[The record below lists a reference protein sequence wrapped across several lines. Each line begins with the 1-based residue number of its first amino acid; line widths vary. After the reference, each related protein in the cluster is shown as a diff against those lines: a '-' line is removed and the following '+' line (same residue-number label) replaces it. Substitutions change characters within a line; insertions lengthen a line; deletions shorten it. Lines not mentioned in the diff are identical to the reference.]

1 MNILLFGKNGQVG
14 RELEPLLGPLGRVV
28 SLDRGQADLERP
40 ESVREAIRRERPDV
54 VVNAAA
60 YTAVDRAESEPE
72 KARLVNAESVAA
84 MADEAART
92 GAWLVHYSTDYVFD
106 GTKRGGYVETDATC
120 PANQYGLTKRAGE
133 EAVAASGCRH
143 LVFRTSW
150 VYAAHGANFPR
161 TILRLAQER
170 PQLSIVADQVG
181 APTAAARI
189 AAVTA
194 AAIARLGGGGA
205 APFAPGIY
213 HLAAAGSTSWHGYA
227 EFVVEMARAAGV
239 PLAIGPGGIR
249 PIPSRE
255 YPQPAR
261 RPANSILDTTKLRG
275 ALGADLPRWEDDA
288 RPVVAAL
295 CRAAVA
301 AARPGAGSD

>member
-1 MNILLFGKNGQVG
+1 MNIVIFGRNGQVG
-14 RELEPLLGPLGRVV
+14 RELEPLLASLGRIVP
-28 SLDRGQADLERP
+28 LDRGQADLERP
-40 ESVREAIRRERPDV
+40 ESVRDAIRRERPDV

-106 GTKRGGYVETDATC
+106 GTQPDSYVETDATC
-120 PANQYGLTKRAGE
+120 PMSVYGRTKCAGE

-170 PQLSIVADQVG
+170 PELSIVDDQTG
-181 APTAAARI
+181 APTSAARI
-189 AAVTA
+189 ATVTA
-194 AAIARLGGGGA
+194 AAVARLGDGG
-205 APFAPGIY
+205 PPPLPPGIY
-213 HLAAAGSTSWHGYA
+213 HLTAAGATSWHGYA
-227 EFVVEMARAAGV
+227 EFVVELARAAGV
-239 PLAIGPGGIR
+239 PLAVGPGRIR

-261 RPANSILDTTKLRG
+261 RPANSRLDTTKLRT
-275 ALGADLPRWEDDA
+275 ALGAALPRWEDDA
-288 RPVVAAL
+288 RPVVEAL
-295 CRAAVA
+295 CQAARAAA
-301 AARPGAGSD
+301 GRGAGPA

>member
-1 MNILLFGKNGQVG
+1 MKILLLGKNGQVG
-14 RELEPLLGPLGRVV
+14 RELEPLLAALGRSVP
-28 SLDRGQADLERP
+28 LDRGQADLERP
-40 ESVREAIRRERPDV
+40 ESVRDAIRGARPDV
-54 VVNAAA
+54 IVNAAA

-72 KARLVNAESVAA
+72 KARTVNAESVAV
-84 MADEAART
+84 MAEEAARS

-106 GTKRGGYVETDATC
+106 GTKPGSYVETDATC
-120 PANQYGLTKRAGE
+120 PANTYGRTKREGE

-161 TILRLAQER
+161 TILRLARER
-170 PQLSIVADQVG
+170 PELAIVDDQVG

-194 AAIARLGGGGA
+194 AAVARLAGGG
-205 APFAPGIY
+205 PPPLPPGVY
-213 HLAAAGSTSWHGYA
+213 HLAAGGATSWHGYA
-227 EFVVEMARAAGV
+227 TFVVDLARAAGV
-239 PLAIGPGGIR
+239 PLAVGPGGIR
-249 PIPSRE
+249 PIPSRD

-261 RPANSILDTTKLRG
+261 RPANSRLDTTKLRT
-275 ALGADLPRWEDDA
+275 ALGAELPPWEDDV

-295 CRAAVA
+295 CRA
-301 AARPGAGSD
+301 PGDPA